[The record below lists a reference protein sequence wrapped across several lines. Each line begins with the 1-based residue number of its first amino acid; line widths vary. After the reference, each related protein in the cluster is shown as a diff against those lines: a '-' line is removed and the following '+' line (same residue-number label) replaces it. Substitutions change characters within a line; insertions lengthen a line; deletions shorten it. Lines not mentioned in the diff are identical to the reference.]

1 MLSKNSASN
10 EAALIRLKPA
20 AARLGIGRRRLLQ
33 LVDAGEIK
41 AIKLGDGKT
50 SPWYFSQLDLDSWI
64 ERRLAGG
71 KA

>member
-1 MLSKNSASN
+1 MLSEQFTSN
-10 EAALIRLKPA
+10 EPVLIRLKEA
-20 AARLGIGRRRLLQ
+20 SSRLGIGSRKLLQ
-33 LVDAGEIK
+33 LADAGEIK